1 MKRIT
6 KIEPL
11 KASSVERK
19 LRVAAYC
26 RVSTGAEDQLL
37 SLETQKSHYEGYI
50 TANPGW
56 TFAGL
61 YYDEGISGTNK
72 EKRPALMKMLA
83 DCEDGKIDRILTKSL
98 SRVARNTA
106 DCLELVRK
114 LLDLGVTIY
123 FEKEDLDTGTMESEL
138 LLSIM
143 SSLAESESASI
154 SENNRWSIRHRF
166 ETGTFKIGSAPY
178 GYNVHG
184 GEFTINEEEAKW
196 VRWIFGQAVNGMT
209 CTKIAKQLNE
219 MKVLTKRNGS
229 WTDGTVRKILTNE
242 KYIGD
247 CLFQKTYSD
256 FRFKRHVNRG
266 ERDQFYVKDHHEPI
280 VSEEEFETVRALLE
294 HRAKERNVE
303 KNDLRYRNRYP
314 FSGMIICGKCGEK
327 LKRHMTL
334 TGSNRYAVWICKK
347 HLSDNNAC
355 TMKAVRESDLEYAFT
370 TMMNKLIFAR
380 GIMLEPLRNS
390 LREKRHKES
399 LQRIDEIGQLLEK
412 NMERR
417 RTLTTIMTGGFVDPT
432 FFARESSIIDAE
444 EERLTTE
451 KEQMIKEIKGDIRQ
465 LEELDILIRYT
476 ANAQMATD
484 FQGDLV
490 HMFLDH
496 ACLCSK
502 HVIIFHLKCGLSLT
516 ERM

>member
-37 SLETQKSHYEGYI
+37 SLETQKSHYEEYI

-56 TFAGL
+56 AFAGL

-98 SRVARNTA
+98 SRFARNTA

-123 FEKEDLDTGTMESEL
+123 FEKADLDTVTMESEL

-196 VRWIFGQAVNGMT
+196 VRWIFDSAVNGKT
-209 CTKIAKQLNE
+209 CTMIVKELKHRPYRKLRRLIYRIPVHPCGDGRERHTPDLMIHRHLKRIPVAARQQLCLAAPSA
-219 MKVLTKRNGS
+219 VPHR
-229 WTDGTVRKILTNE
+229 TDGM
-242 KYIGD
+242 
-247 CLFQKTYSD
+247 
-256 FRFKRHVNRG
+256 
-266 ERDQFYVKDHHEPI
+266 DH
-280 VSEEEFETVRALLE
+280 
-294 HRAKERNVE
+294 
-303 KNDLRYRNRYP
+303 
-314 FSGMIICGKCGEK
+314 
-327 LKRHMTL
+327 
-334 TGSNRYAVWICKK
+334 
-347 HLSDNNAC
+347 
-355 TMKAVRESDLEYAFT
+355 
-370 TMMNKLIFAR
+370 IFAGKFVSPGKLCIS
-380 GIMLEPLRNS
+380 GIAA
-390 LREKRHKES
+390 
-399 LQRIDEIGQLLEK
+399 
-412 NMERR
+412 
-417 RTLTTIMTGGFVDPT
+417 V
-432 FFARESSIIDAE
+432 
-444 EERLTTE
+444 
-451 KEQMIKEIKGDIRQ
+451 
-465 LEELDILIRYT
+465 
-476 ANAQMATD
+476 
-484 FQGDLV
+484 
-490 HMFLDH
+490 
-496 ACLCSK
+496 
-502 HVIIFHLKCGLSLT
+502 
-516 ERM
+516 